1 MTLGDI
7 KKKTLALIEE
17 IDTTQTTLTNDPD
30 IAAKINYVAN
40 QIQNELARIK
50 KIPAY
55 KEIECEKGDLITF
68 DDLVG
73 TDGREIYQISV
84 IHGVDHEYRANGTIA
99 KILEDGTAEV
109 EYFVYPTQIDEST
122 PDTQEL
128 DLSIDALE
136 IMPYGIAADV
146 LKADVSNAYGNVYAQ
161 RYNELKQML
170 DMRYNLGSIEIEGG
184 I

>member
-17 IDTTQTTLTNDPD
+17 IDTTQTSLTNDPD

-55 KEIECEKGDLITF
+55 EEVEVNAGDLIGF
-68 DDLVG
+68 SDLASGGKEV
-73 TDGREIYQISV
+73 YQFSV
-84 IHGVDHEYRANGTIA
+84 IHGVDHEYKADGTIA
-99 KILEDGTAEV
+99 KFLEDGTAEI
-109 EYFVYPTQIDEST
+109 EFFVYPKQIDANT
-122 PDTQEL
+122 PDSFVL

-136 IMPYGIAADV
+136 IMPYGIAADI

-161 RYNELKQML
+161 RYNEMKQLL